1 MFLAKTPMQTQSHI
15 PKLPKGLNDNP
26 LAPLIANWFQ
36 QNQGPLRPGG
46 EQTVAALKWSPLLE
60 AAIFAVQHAE
70 HLLQGLEQIK
80 RAMDKETHGLKSIAK
95 KTGAPVPERLSRL
108 LLLSNDGSDRFYR
121 LAESVLSENQE
132 RMTGCIIT
140 TDSEVLGS
148 LFSKKKLPLKALLI
162 NDRKALETFLLQV
175 FAHLK

>member
-1 MFLAKTPMQTQSHI
+1 
-15 PKLPKGLNDNP
+15 
-26 LAPLIANWFQ
+26 
-36 QNQGPLRPGG
+36 
-46 EQTVAALKWSPLLE
+46 
-60 AAIFAVQHAE
+60 
-70 HLLQGLEQIK
+70 
-80 RAMDKETHGLKSIAK
+80 MDKETHGLKSIAK